1 MNYSDSENKRVVL
14 LMLYVDCLPCGML
27 SQHKPFLCM
36 MINVRI
42 GKEIVI
48 HICFFQD
55 FAEVDNIQVWLQPAP
70 YRRAVW
76 AD

>member
-1 MNYSDSENKRVVL
+1 MNYSDSKNKREVL
-14 LMLYVDCLPCGML
+14 LMLYVDCLL

-36 MINVRI
+36 MLNVRI

-55 FAEVDNIQVWLQPAP
+55 FAEVDNIQVWLQPEP
-70 YRRAVW
+70 YRCAVW